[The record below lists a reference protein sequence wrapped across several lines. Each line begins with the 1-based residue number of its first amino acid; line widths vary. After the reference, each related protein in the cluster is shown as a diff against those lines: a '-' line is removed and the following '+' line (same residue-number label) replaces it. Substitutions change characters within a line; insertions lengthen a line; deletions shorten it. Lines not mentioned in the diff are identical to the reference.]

1 MLGTSVGFM
10 NKDSNAAPNPSYQD
24 VCTRSTGYV
33 EVAHI
38 LFDKS
43 KVSYEELVRFFFSFH
58 DPTQQDRQRQDIGS
72 QYASVIFTHSQ
83 EQKQIAL

>member
-1 MLGTSVGFM
+1 M
-10 NKDSNAAPNPSYQD
+10 NKDPKARPNPTYRE

-43 KVSYEELVRFFFSFH
+43 KVSYEELVKFFFSFH
-58 DPTQQDRQRQDIGS
+58 DPT
-72 QYASVIFTHSQ
+72 
-83 EQKQIAL
+83 